1 MYEVVLILCRLKR
14 KIACKIRDEHS
25 LVKDLPLP
33 NETVAKMAAKH
44 LPLAS
49 AKQGINHSNFSVI
62 LTALYILL
70 YVCVFAEPSPTVTGG
85 HAYPTAPGQCV

>member
-1 MYEVVLILCRLKR
+1 MAIPYQTAQIYKSTSIFAISHQYFQLYGMSCLYGTCVHQLLCRLKR

-25 LVKDLPLP
+25 LVKDLPPP

-49 AKQGINHSNFSVI
+49 AKQGIKNHTLS
-62 LTALYILL
+62 
-70 YVCVFAEPSPTVTGG
+70 
-85 HAYPTAPGQCV
+85 